1 MYVLIGSYNIGIKI
15 HIGCSKCSQWATL
28 SAVFDTGFQI
38 HNECSK
44 HNERAKISEEFDLAR
59 RMYVGIGYFSFH
71 SAVYEEDCNDPMVET
86 NGALFSGFPIYINI
100 QFEKTTKRPD
110 FQTFVSK
117 GKENIVEKTIG
128 SENRSA
134 KKGEK
139 PKKVLSAR
147 SLTDAE
153 YDEIFTAAI
162 QRSFTYSS
170 DEKFLSNDNSRENST
185 FFDGLDSSSTTAP
198 GSKGKKKNII
208 EPKGSIKMVESNKK
222 PLYEENEG
230 HKNDTGTRKKCRRE
244 INEKQS
250 QKHKELN
257 QDGRDDITSDH
268 NEINN
273 NSNKSMTIT
282 EKLSSADEN
291 CKKISGN
298 NNNSIISYGN
308 ESYIGIDDD
317 DNNNEINSSDVV
329 VSCKKIGTDKSTVND
344 GSVNKNLDKE
354 EMGSR
359 EKIHCND
366 TNNDKYQDSMES
378 FDEGNNDVDEII
390 NNDFMNDTA
399 MKIDK
404 CQLLSGT
411 SMAVD
416 DDNDDFV
423 EVLGSRENQEPISS
437 SVLNN
442 ALNDAPNSQSSTQ
455 SFNPLIED
463 VLINRYDCDD
473 ELTDSILS
481 NCFVSEGDAVVPNSC
496 SFIESS
502 LVFEE

>member
-1 MYVLIGSYNIGIKI
+1 MNLYSYLLF
-15 HIGCSKCSQWATL
+15 C
-28 SAVFDTGFQI
+28 
-38 HNECSK
+38 
-44 HNERAKISEEFDLAR
+44 
-59 RMYVGIGYFSFH
+59 FS
-71 SAVYEEDCNDPMVET
+71 
-86 NGALFSGFPIYINI
+86 
-100 QFEKTTKRPD
+100 
-110 FQTFVSK
+110 
-117 GKENIVEKTIG
+117 
-128 SENRSA
+128 
-134 KKGEK
+134 
-139 PKKVLSAR
+139 
-147 SLTDAE
+147 
-153 YDEIFTAAI
+153 
-162 QRSFTYSS
+162 
-170 DEKFLSNDNSRENST
+170 
-185 FFDGLDSSSTTAP
+185 
-198 GSKGKKKNII
+198 
-208 EPKGSIKMVESNKK
+208 
-222 PLYEENEG
+222 
-230 HKNDTGTRKKCRRE
+230 GTRKKCRRE

-291 CKKISGN
+291 CNKISGD
-298 NNNSIISYGN
+298 NNNSIISNGN

-416 DDNDDFV
+416 DDNEDFV
-423 EVLGSRENQEPISS
+423 EVLGNRENQEPISS

-481 NCFVSEGDAVVPNSC
+481 NCFVSEGLLLVKAVVPNSC